1 MSHNPGPS
9 RRIPANSYPPLR
21 KGVQHYKL
29 GQMIGQLPQPQIDY
43 YQEKLN
49 QMTWTSE
56 FFYSW
61 SIFLTKMAVLA
72 FYWRMFKRLP
82 IRWPIIILACSC
94 VIWIIIRTF
103 MTIFRCSPIQYYW
116 HKSINGHCS
125 IDAATYY
132 VATDSTH
139 TALDVLILTLPVSEV
154 VRMKLPLG
162 QKISVVGL
170 FSCGLIV
177 CIASAFQIVQS
188 RQYNPQS
195 IEVPH
200 QLALSLTWAAVE
212 LNLAVLASCLP
223 LLRPIFRKF
232 IPGLSTGDSSGT
244 SRPSVAFGPS
254 SGPRVVPSYL
264 MSDELFDESLPH
276 LGSVQEHPTVSLPD
290 SNGASLTGPA
300 TDHRERRILGMQD
313 PQGIHLPPRSF

>member
-170 FSCGLIV
+170 FSCGL
-177 CIASAFQIVQS
+177 
-188 RQYNPQS
+188 
-195 IEVPH
+195 
-200 QLALSLTWAAVE
+200 
-212 LNLAVLASCLP
+212 
-223 LLRPIFRKF
+223 
-232 IPGLSTGDSSGT
+232 
-244 SRPSVAFGPS
+244 
-254 SGPRVVPSYL
+254 
-264 MSDELFDESLPH
+264 M
-276 LGSVQEHPTVSLPD
+276 
-290 SNGASLTGPA
+290 
-300 TDHRERRILGMQD
+300 
-313 PQGIHLPPRSF
+313 